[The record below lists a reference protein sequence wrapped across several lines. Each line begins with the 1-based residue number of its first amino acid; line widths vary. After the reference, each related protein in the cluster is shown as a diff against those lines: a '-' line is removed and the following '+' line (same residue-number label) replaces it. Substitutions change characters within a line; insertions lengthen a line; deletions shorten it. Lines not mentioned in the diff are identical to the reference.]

1 LLEPRHLDHLRLVC
15 DTEMMVLRQRHLDL
29 MGEVHLY
36 LVLRRD
42 VRLVGALQNR
52 DAQILDVHQTLVD
65 ARQDAMVVVQVDA
78 ELRYLQR
85 MDCYLRAE
93 DAAYLWMY
101 LMRMDYFQLLVAAAY
116 LLQQVQLMKL
126 DLLE

>member
-1 LLEPRHLDHLRLVC
+1 MEMKVLHLHHL
-15 DTEMMVLRQRHLDL
+15 VLMD
-29 MGEVHLY
+29 EVHLY
-36 LVLRRD
+36 LALRRD

-65 ARQDAMVVVQVDA
+65 ARQDAMVVVQADA